1 MTRPSDRQAE
11 EARAGTRRT
20 SRRRGRRV
28 RSGWH
33 RASSARRIATAYLVG
48 VIVTVVVI
56 VALVPGQPR
65 YGADR
70 PWRGVAVDDLREAPT
85 ATGWSVDLGAALA
98 PGTPAECL
106 RFRDEPI
113 DDRRVLL
120 RAAGAWTYG
129 FANDGDCGGAT
140 AGVGT
145 RLASFDTDLGRV
157 LWVHDVADDI
167 LALGLRGPVEL
178 ASATV
183 VDDARIVVVRARAD
197 GQTVLVTLDATTGE
211 PRQQTAPVTTVDS
224 EQFQTAGRTV
234 MTGGQTAEG
243 ATYAFQL
250 RDVRDLDLVL
260 WAGPGSLEGQALAL
274 PDRLVV
280 ARPGGT
286 VQVGLDGRETP
297 WRGDLAAL
305 GGYVARPDS
314 IVGPVRG
321 VDRGFAAVDLDGRPL
336 WTSTP
341 EASGSYS
348 TSRTCLTVT
357 DLSDDQL
364 SCVDWTTGEV
374 RWSRPADGASSAD
387 GLPGQTDDTVYA
399 TVTAPGAGPQS
410 VVALDGETGAA
421 RATIALPDGAVLVAA
436 SRTVG
441 YALAFGSSGGRSTLV
456 GFDLATGETLW
467 SFAGQ
472 LQIGTWAGRFVE
484 VDVDGV
490 ARLLEGT
497 TRNVVATP

>member
-1 MTRPSDRQAE
+1 VTPRDDRGAE
-11 EARAGTRRT
+11 EARGGARGP
-20 SRRRGRRV
+20 SRRPSGRL
-28 RSGWH
+28 RSRWH
-33 RASSARRIATAYLVG
+33 RASSARRVATAYV
-48 VIVTVVVI
+48 VVAIVTVAVT
-56 VALVPGQPR
+56 VALAPGQPR
-65 YGADR
+65 YGGEA

-85 ATGWSVDLGAALA
+85 ASGWSVDLGAALA

-106 RFRDEPI
+106 RFRDEPV

-140 AGVGT
+140 VGVGT
-145 RLASFDTDLGRV
+145 RLASFDTDRGRV
-157 LWVHDVADDI
+157 LWVRDVADD
-167 LALGLRGPVEL
+167 LAPAGLRGPVEIV
-178 ASATV
+178 SATV
-183 VDDARIVVVRARAD
+183 ADDARIVVVRARAD
-197 GQTVLVTLDATTGE
+197 GRTIIVTLDANTGE
-211 PRQQTAPVTTVDS
+211 LRQRTAPVLTVDS
-224 EQFQTAGRTV
+224 EQFQAAGRTV
-234 MTGGQTAEG
+234 MTGGQAAEG
-243 ATYAFQL
+243 ATYSFRL
-250 RDVRDLDLVL
+250 RDVRDLDRVL
-260 WAGPGSLEGQALAL
+260 WTGPGSLEGQALAL
-274 PDRLVV
+274 PDRLVI

-286 VQVGLDGRETP
+286 VQVGLDGRESP

-336 WTSTP
+336 WSSTP
-341 EASGSYS
+341 AASGSYS

-357 DLSDDQL
+357 DLSDDRL
-364 SCVDWTTGEV
+364 SCVDWSTGEV

-410 VVALDGETGAA
+410 VVALDGDTGAA
-421 RATIALPDGAVLVAA
+421 RATIALPDGAVVVAA

-490 ARLLEGT
+490 ARLLEVT
-497 TRNVVATP
+497 ERNVVATR